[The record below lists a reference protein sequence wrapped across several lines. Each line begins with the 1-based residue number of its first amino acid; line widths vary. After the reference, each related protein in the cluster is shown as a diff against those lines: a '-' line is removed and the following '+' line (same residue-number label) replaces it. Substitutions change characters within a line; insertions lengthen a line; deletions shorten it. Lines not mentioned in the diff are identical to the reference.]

1 MSFRLRRRQLL
12 QQAACAF
19 LGVTSPAGRLLAEA
33 GAASVDDELSRF
45 LVILLQRLFPHDG
58 LDRSLYVDVADAMAG
73 AVMSDPAWLS
83 RVQAGRTEL
92 DRTSGGAWQEL
103 AAADQVH
110 QLSLIEK
117 TQFFLT
123 LRSLGNFLF
132 YNKPD
137 LWPFFGYEGS
147 SFEKGG
153 YLNRGF
159 DDLDWLPEPER

>member
-12 QQAACAF
+12 LQGACAF
-19 LGVTSPAGRLLAEA
+19 LGATSPAGRLLAET

-45 LVILLQRLFPHDG
+45 LVILLQRLFPHEG
-58 LDRSLYVDVADAMAG
+58 LDRSLYVDVADVMAG

-83 RVQAGRTEL
+83 QVQAGRAEL
-92 DRTSGGAWQEL
+92 DRTSGGAWQGL
-103 AAADQVH
+103 AADDQVN
-110 QLSLIEK
+110 QLSLIEE

-123 LRSLGNFLF
+123 LRGLGNFLF

-159 DDLDWLPEPER
+159 NDLDWLPEPER

>member
-12 QQAACAF
+12 LQAACAF
-19 LGVTSPAGRLLAEA
+19 LGATSPAGRLLAEA

-45 LVILLQRLFPHDG
+45 LIILLQRLFPHDG
-58 LDRSLYVDVADAMAG
+58 LDPSLYVDVADAMAG

-83 RVQAGRTEL
+83 RVQVGRAEL
-92 DRTSGGAWQEL
+92 DRTSGGPWQGL
-103 AAADQVH
+103 AADDQVH
-110 QLSLIEK
+110 QLSLIEE

-123 LRSLGNFLF
+123 LRGLGNFLF

-137 LWPFFGYEGS
+137 LWPLFGYEGS

-159 DDLDWLPEPER
+159 NDLDWLPEPER